1 MVRYRLILIST
12 FVLLIFGLVMVG
24 DSSLVSSSRD
34 FGDQWKY
41 LKLQGMWTVIS
52 LVGFL
57 IAGKLP
63 LKLLEKFALPIFSL
77 SIILLLL
84 VLIPG
89 IGSKI
94 LGARRWINL
103 GLFSLQPSEFAK
115 ISLIIFLSSLL
126 RQKDKF
132 ISFLVILGIMLGL
145 VMFQPDL
152 GTSLVLLGS
161 GLTIYFVSNQELRKL
176 LILLPV
182 GLIAIGA
189 LILTS
194 PYRLNRVKTFLDYSH
209 DPLGSSYQIRQS
221 LLGLGS
227 GGITGVGFGQSRQK
241 YEYLPEAMTDSV
253 FAIIG
258 EELGLIGGLI
268 VIATFTVLV
277 INGFQVAASTDDE
290 FQKFLAVGI
299 SSLIGLQAFINIS
312 AIVALVPLT
321 GIPLPFI
328 SYGGSSL
335 LTMLFSTGL
344 LLNIAKNARTK

>member
-1 MVRYRLILIST
+1 
-12 FVLLIFGLVMVG
+12 
-24 DSSLVSSSRD
+24 
-34 FGDQWKY
+34 
-41 LKLQGMWTVIS
+41 MWTVIS

-145 VMFQPDL
+145 VMLQPDL

-258 EELGLIGGLI
+258 EELGLVGGLI

>member
-1 MVRYRLILIST
+1 
-12 FVLLIFGLVMVG
+12 
-24 DSSLVSSSRD
+24 
-34 FGDQWKY
+34 
-41 LKLQGMWTVIS
+41 MWTVIS

>member
-1 MVRYRLILIST
+1 
-12 FVLLIFGLVMVG
+12 MVG

-145 VMFQPDL
+145 VMLQPDL

>member
-1 MVRYRLILIST
+1 
-12 FVLLIFGLVMVG
+12 
-24 DSSLVSSSRD
+24 
-34 FGDQWKY
+34 
-41 LKLQGMWTVIS
+41 MWTVIS

-258 EELGLIGGLI
+258 EELGLVGGLI

>member
-1 MVRYRLILIST
+1 
-12 FVLLIFGLVMVG
+12 MVG

-258 EELGLIGGLI
+258 EELGLIEGLI